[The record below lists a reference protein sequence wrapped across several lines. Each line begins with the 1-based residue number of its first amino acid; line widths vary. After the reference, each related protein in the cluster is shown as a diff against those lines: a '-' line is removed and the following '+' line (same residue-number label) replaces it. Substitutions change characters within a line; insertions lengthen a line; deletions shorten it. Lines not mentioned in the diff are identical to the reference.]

1 MLVAVVLGNR
11 LKDDGSCTDIMM
23 ARLNLA
29 LEVDR
34 FMKPDKIIL
43 SGGVANPLARKS
55 EAQAMFDWLVVQG
68 INADKLV
75 LEDKSLT
82 TKQNAKFSVP
92 IALQLGADKILVCTT
107 PEHMHRKFLNP
118 IKLFRANLRK
128 TKVAL
133 CSCCTIADVALGD

>member
-1 MLVAVVLGNR
+1 MFVAVVLGNR

-34 FMKPDKIIL
+34 VMRPDRIIL
-43 SGGVANPLARKS
+43 SGGVANPLAGKS
-55 EAQAMFDWLVVQG
+55 EAQVMFDWLVAQG
-68 INADKLV
+68 IDADKLV

-118 IKLFRANLRK
+118 IKLFRSTLKK
-128 TKVAL
+128 TKVSL
-133 CSCCTIADVALGD
+133 SGCCTIADVALGD